1 MSLFDWNDTNT
12 STAIPISVW
21 LKHGCLL
28 ILLASMH
35 IVKCFIRVSGID
47 SQHSI
52 LGQIDSNTD
61 GLVDFEEFVAAT
73 LHVHQLVEHDTQK
86 WKSLSQAAFDKFDV
100 DGDGYI
106 TSDELRMVCLR
117 KLPELILFVL
127 LVT

>member
-1 MSLFDWNDTNT
+1 M
-12 STAIPISVW
+12 
-21 LKHGCLL
+21 
-28 ILLASMH
+28 
-35 IVKCFIRVSGID
+35 
-47 SQHSI
+47 
-52 LGQIDSNTD
+52 
-61 GLVDFEEFVAAT
+61 
-73 LHVHQLVEHDTQK
+73 HQLVEHDTEK